1 MWSSKRSERASQ
13 DSATVDRL
21 FDDLEEAPAEQG
33 TTKPASTT
41 EVKASAGEPKGAAPA
56 TKATVAEQKS
66 AAPAASVLGRTLH
79 FRGDLSAD
87 EDLVLQGRVEGSIT
101 HSRSLT
107 VGPDGSTKGDIVAR
121 DITVEGRVEG
131 DLHAEGSV
139 TVRATGDVRGSIIA
153 PRVALADGAS
163 FNGQIDMQSK
173 PAAASAGRSNRAGE
187 QGAERDSSVKKSA
200 TGV

>member
-13 DSATVDRL
+13 DSSSVDRL
-21 FDDLEEAPAEQG
+21 FDDLEENQVEQAG
-33 TTKPASTT
+33 AAQAATPEA
-41 EVKASAGEPKGAAPA
+41 KASAAEPKTAAPA
-56 TKATVAEQKS
+56 VKTAVAEQKS
-66 AAPAASVLGRTLH
+66 AAPGASVLGRTLH

-107 VGPDGSTKGDIVAR
+107 VGVDGSTTGDIIAR
-121 DITVEGRVEG
+121 DITVEGHVEG
-131 DLHAEGSV
+131 DMHAEGSV
-139 TVRATGDVRGSIIA
+139 TVRATGNVRGSIIA